1 MRERISGLDNR
12 IKSSPHIKSTSPDDV
27 AQAPQVTN
35 GAGARPSVLPPRPT
49 RRCPPWKD
57 GGKSGSQS
65 VETGRGSEESSCL
78 FTLLFLP
85 PRTIRWKKKTTRC
98 YHLCPAIKAE
108 LLMFWWQV
116 AIWLSQK
123 RKLEHWRVK
132 GWLAGTV
139 SIIYCGIAYCPKMS
153 GLKQWSFIT
162 SSGFYGS
169 GIWEQ
174 LGWALLAWS
183 PLCGF

>member
-35 GAGARPSVLPPRPT
+35 GAGAHPSCLLVPLVDALPEKMGESREASL
-49 RRCPPWKD
+49 WKPAED
-57 GGKSGSQS
+57 LRNLGACSPF
-65 VETGRGSEESSCL
+65 SSCL
-78 FTLLFLP
+78 P
-85 PRTIRWKKKTTRC
+85 GRYGEKKKTRC

-108 LLMFWWQV
+108 ILMFWWQA